1 MKINFTYLLLALLF
15 INLLYAQQEAQY
27 SQYMYN
33 TISVNPAYA
42 GSRNVLSVLAL
53 HRSQWIGFEGAPTT
67 STFSINTPISN
78 TNLGLGISAI
88 SDRIGPTEQ
97 NTFSGDFS
105 YTIRLSEKT
114 NFSLGVKG
122 TASFFSFDQFK
133 VTPFQANDPKWKS
146 LSSKMNPNFGVGL
159 YVHSD
164 KYYLGLSIP
173 NIMESNFYNDNEIAI
188 NSQRMNYYII
198 GGYVFEFNSWIKF
211 KPAVVSKIISG
222 APLQFDFSGNT
233 LFMDKFVLGAAYRWD
248 AAVSGLAGFQVND
261 SLFVGYGYDFDT
273 NSLSRYNYGSHEIFI
288 RYEFISKKDKLV
300 SPRFF

>member
-1 MKINFTYLLLALLF
+1 MKSKLTFLGILLLLVNS
-15 INLLYAQQEAQY
+15 IYSQQEAQY

-53 HRSQWIGFEGAPTT
+53 HRSQWVGLEGAPTT
-67 STFSINTPISN
+67 STFSINTPIPE

-97 NTFSGDFS
+97 TTLSGDIS

-114 NFSLGVKG
+114 NLSFGAKG
-122 TASFFSFDQFK
+122 TASFFSFDQYR

-146 LSSKMNPNFGVGL
+146 LSSNMSPNFGVGMYL
-159 YVHSD
+159 HSD

-173 NIMESNFYNDNEIAI
+173 NLMESNFYNDNEIAI
-188 NSQRMNYYII
+188 NSQRMNYYFI
-198 GGYVFEFNSWIKF
+198 GGYVFDVSNWIKF
-211 KPAVVSKIISG
+211 KPAIVSKIVTG
-222 APLQFDFSGNT
+222 APVQLDLSGNA
-233 LFMDKFVLGAAYRWD
+233 LFMDKFVLGAAYRVD
-248 AAVSGLAGFQVND
+248 AALTGLAGFQVND
-261 SLFVGYGYDFDT
+261 ALFVGYSYDFDT
-273 NSLSRYNYGSHEIFI
+273 TNLSRYNIGSHEVFI
-288 RYEFISKKDKLV
+288 RYEFIFKKDKLV

>member
-1 MKINFTYLLLALLF
+1 MKSKLTFLGILLLLVNS
-15 INLLYAQQEAQY
+15 IYSQQEAQY

-53 HRSQWIGFEGAPTT
+53 HRSQWIGLEGAPTT
-67 STFSINTPISN
+67 STFSINTPIPE

-97 NTFSGDFS
+97 TTVSGDIS

-114 NFSLGVKG
+114 NLSFGAKG
-122 TASFFSFDQFK
+122 TASFFSFDQYK

-146 LSSKMNPNFGVGL
+146 LSSNMSPNFGVGMYL
-159 YVHSD
+159 HSD

-173 NIMESNFYNDNEIAI
+173 NLMESNFYNDNEIAI
-188 NSQRMNYYII
+188 NSQSRNYYFI
-198 GGYVFEFNSWIKF
+198 GGYVFDVSNWIKF
-211 KPAVVSKIISG
+211 KPAIVSKIVTG
-222 APLQFDFSGNT
+222 APVQLDLSGNA
-233 LFMDKFVLGAAYRWD
+233 LFMDKFVLGAAYRVD
-248 AAVSGLAGFQVND
+248 AALTGLAGFQVND
-261 SLFVGYGYDFDT
+261 ALFVGYSYDFDT
-273 NSLSRYNYGSHEIFI
+273 TNLSRYNIGSHEVFI
-288 RYEFISKKDKLV
+288 RYEFIFKKDKLV

>member
-1 MKINFTYLLLALLF
+1 LKIKFTFLGILLLLVNT
-15 INLLYAQQEAQY
+15 IYAQQEAQY

-53 HRSQWIGFEGAPTT
+53 HRSQWIGLEGAPTT
-67 STFSINTPISN
+67 STFSINTPIPE

-97 NTFSGDFS
+97 TTVSGDIS

-114 NFSLGVKG
+114 NLSFGAKG
-122 TASFFSFDQFK
+122 TASFFSFDQYK

-146 LSSKMNPNFGVGL
+146 LSSNMSPNFGVGMYL
-159 YVHSD
+159 HSD

-173 NIMESNFYNDNEIAI
+173 NLMESNFYNDNEIAI
-188 NSQRMNYYII
+188 NSQSRNYYFI
-198 GGYVFEFNSWIKF
+198 GGYVFDVSNWIKF
-211 KPAVVSKIISG
+211 KPAIVSKIVTG
-222 APLQFDFSGNT
+222 APVQLDLSGNA
-233 LFMDKFVLGAAYRWD
+233 LFMDKFVLGAAYRVD
-248 AAVSGLAGFQVND
+248 AALTGLAGFQVND
-261 SLFVGYGYDFDT
+261 ELFIGYSYDFDT
-273 NSLSRYNYGSHEIFI
+273 TNLSRYNSGSHEIFI
-288 RYEFISKKDKLV
+288 RYEFVFKNDKLV

>member
-1 MKINFTYLLLALLF
+1 MGILLLLVNS
-15 INLLYAQQEAQY
+15 IYAQQEAQY

-53 HRSQWIGFEGAPTT
+53 HRSQWIGLEGAPTT
-67 STFSINTPISN
+67 STFSINTPIPE

-97 NTFSGDFS
+97 TTVSGDIS

-114 NFSLGVKG
+114 NLSFGAKG
-122 TASFFSFDQFK
+122 TASFFSFDQYK

-146 LSSKMNPNFGVGL
+146 LSSNMSPNFGVGMYL
-159 YVHSD
+159 HSD

-173 NIMESNFYNDNEIAI
+173 NLMESNFYNDNEIAI
-188 NSQRMNYYII
+188 NSQSRNYYFI
-198 GGYVFEFNSWIKF
+198 GGYVFDVSNWIKF
-211 KPAVVSKIISG
+211 KPAIVSKIVTG
-222 APLQFDFSGNT
+222 APVQLDLSGNA
-233 LFMDKFVLGAAYRWD
+233 LFMDKFVLGAAYRVD
-248 AAVSGLAGFQVND
+248 AALTGLAGFQVND
-261 SLFVGYGYDFDT
+261 ELFIGYSYDFDT
-273 NSLSRYNYGSHEIFI
+273 TNLSRYNSGSHEIFI
-288 RYEFISKKDKLV
+288 RYEFVFKNDKLV

>member
-1 MKINFTYLLLALLF
+1 MKIKFTFLGILLLLVNS
-15 INLLYAQQEAQY
+15 IYAQQEAQY

-53 HRSQWIGFEGAPTT
+53 HRSQWIGLEGAPTT
-67 STFSINTPISN
+67 STFSINTPIPE

-97 NTFSGDFS
+97 TTVSGDIS

-114 NFSLGVKG
+114 NLSFGAKG
-122 TASFFSFDQFK
+122 TASFFSFDQYK

-146 LSSKMNPNFGVGL
+146 LSSNMSPNFGLGMYL
-159 YVHSD
+159 HSD

-173 NIMESNFYNDNEIAI
+173 NLMESNFYNDNEIAI
-188 NSQRMNYYII
+188 NSQRMNYYFI
-198 GGYVFEFNSWIKF
+198 GGYVFDVSNWIKF
-211 KPAVVSKIISG
+211 KPAIVSKIVTG
-222 APLQFDFSGNT
+222 APVQLDLSGNA
-233 LFMDKFVLGAAYRWD
+233 LFMDKFVLGAAYRVD
-248 AAVSGLAGFQVND
+248 AALTGLAGFQVND
-261 SLFVGYGYDFDT
+261 ELFIGYSYDFDT
-273 NSLSRYNYGSHEIFI
+273 TNLSRYNSGSHEIFI
-288 RYEFISKKDKLV
+288 RYEFVFKNDKLV

>member
-1 MKINFTYLLLALLF
+1 MKIKFTFLGILLLLVNS
-15 INLLYAQQEAQY
+15 IYAQQEAQY

-53 HRSQWIGFEGAPTT
+53 HRSQWVGLEGAPTT
-67 STFSINTPISN
+67 STFSINTPIPE

-97 NTFSGDFS
+97 TTVSGDIS

-114 NFSLGVKG
+114 NLSFGAKG
-122 TASFFSFDQFK
+122 TASFFSFDQYK

-146 LSSKMNPNFGVGL
+146 LSSNMSPNFGLGMYL
-159 YVHSD
+159 HSD

-173 NIMESNFYNDNEIAI
+173 NLMESNFYNDNEIAI
-188 NSQRMNYYII
+188 NSQSRNYYFI
-198 GGYVFEFNSWIKF
+198 GGYVFDVSNRIKF
-211 KPAVVSKIISG
+211 KPAIVSKIVTG
-222 APLQFDFSGNT
+222 APVQLDLSGNA
-233 LFMDKFVLGAAYRWD
+233 LFMDKFVLGAAYRVD
-248 AAVSGLAGFQVND
+248 AALTGLAGFQVND
-261 SLFVGYGYDFDT
+261 ELFIGYSYDFDT
-273 NSLSRYNYGSHEIFI
+273 TSLSRYNSGSHEIFI
-288 RYEFISKKDKLV
+288 RYEFEFKNDKLV

>member
-1 MKINFTYLLLALLF
+1 MKIKFTFLGILLLLVNS
-15 INLLYAQQEAQY
+15 IYAQQEAQY

-53 HRSQWIGFEGAPTT
+53 HRSQWIGLEGAPTT
-67 STFSINTPISN
+67 STFSINTPIPE

-97 NTFSGDFS
+97 TTVSGDIS

-114 NFSLGVKG
+114 NLSFGAKG
-122 TASFFSFDQFK
+122 TASFFSFDQYK

-146 LSSKMNPNFGVGL
+146 LSSNMSPNFGVGMYL
-159 YVHSD
+159 HSD

-173 NIMESNFYNDNEIAI
+173 NLMGSNFYNDNEIAI
-188 NSQRMNYYII
+188 NSQSRNYYFI
-198 GGYVFEFNSWIKF
+198 GGYVFDVSNWIKF
-211 KPAVVSKIISG
+211 KPAIVSKIVTG
-222 APLQFDFSGNT
+222 APVQLDLSGNA
-233 LFMDKFVLGAAYRWD
+233 LFMDKFVLGAAYRVD
-248 AAVSGLAGFQVND
+248 AALTGLAGFQVND
-261 SLFVGYGYDFDT
+261 ELFIGYSYDFDT
-273 NSLSRYNYGSHEIFI
+273 TNLSRYNSGSHEIFI
-288 RYEFISKKDKLV
+288 RYEFVFKNDKLV

>member
-1 MKINFTYLLLALLF
+1 MKIKFTFLGILLLLVNT
-15 INLLYAQQEAQY
+15 IYAQQEAQY

-53 HRSQWIGFEGAPTT
+53 HRSQWIGLEGAPTT
-67 STFSINTPISN
+67 STFSINTPIPE

-97 NTFSGDFS
+97 TTVSGDIS

-114 NFSLGVKG
+114 NLSFGAKG
-122 TASFFSFDQFK
+122 TASFFSFDQYK

-146 LSSKMNPNFGVGL
+146 LSSNMSPNFGVGMYL
-159 YVHSD
+159 HSD

-173 NIMESNFYNDNEIAI
+173 NLMESNFYNDNEIAI
-188 NSQRMNYYII
+188 NSQSRNYYFI
-198 GGYVFEFNSWIKF
+198 GGYVFDVSNWIKF
-211 KPAVVSKIISG
+211 KPAIVSKIVTG
-222 APLQFDFSGNT
+222 APVQLDLSGNA
-233 LFMDKFVLGAAYRWD
+233 LFMDKFVLGAAYRVD
-248 AAVSGLAGFQVND
+248 AALTGLAGFQVND
-261 SLFVGYGYDFDT
+261 ELFIGYSYDFDT
-273 NSLSRYNYGSHEIFI
+273 TNLSRYNSGSHEIFI
-288 RYEFISKKDKLV
+288 RYEFVFKNDKLV